1 MALSTIG
8 TAAIADDAI
17 TSAKVDSTTAAFTVA
32 DLVVTN
38 GITAGAGITA
48 ATSINAGTEL
58 VGNVSGRILLDAS
71 AAATDVGD
79 EFLLNATDASASNDG
94 SKILFEEA
102 TDDPN
107 TVLNSNNTGVGGTL
121 TFASATTFDTA
132 PTGAGGLQLLFSQAS
147 STAVASID
155 IDEAYINSTYDSYY
169 VVGNVKVAT
178 DGGQFRLKLKS
189 GGSIVTGSKHGYDNN
204 NGGNSDLADTADFI
218 RFNYSTL
225 GNAVGEGVQFN
236 FYMHNVNSTIYPTFI
251 TGCYKTAHTAGQHEG
266 GYVAGGFIA
275 SSYALVC
282 NGFNL
287 VAASGNL
294 DTHSIKVYGVV

>member
-94 SKILFEEA
+94 SKILFEEG